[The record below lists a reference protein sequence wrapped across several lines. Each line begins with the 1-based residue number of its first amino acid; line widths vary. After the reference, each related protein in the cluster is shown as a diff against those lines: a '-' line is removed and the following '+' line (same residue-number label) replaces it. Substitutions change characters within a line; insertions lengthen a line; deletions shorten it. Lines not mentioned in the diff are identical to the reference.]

1 MKNMQY
7 VPIQEKPCPL
17 PVDNSLL
24 TIVLALLA
32 MSCEQARREL
42 QNSTAQQKSLPVIAF

>member
-1 MKNMQY
+1 MQY
-7 VPIQEKPCPL
+7 VPIQEKPLTL

-32 MSCEQARREL
+32 MSCEQANRDL
-42 QNSTAQQKSLPVIAF
+42 QISTVQPKNLPVIAF